1 MNPSTLASWDEV
13 EIWCAMNGTEPN
25 EDVFKFLLIGMNLY
39 ANIYELVFKALET
52 SYSLDKFVNKIETIE
67 TIYKL
72 TDREFLDWNVVT
84 DWLKVFGS
92 ISNDTNSEV
101 YKIMMVLEREDPLE
115 YKYRLFSVI
124 DKRFPILLV

>member
-1 MNPSTLASWDEV
+1 
-13 EIWCAMNGTEPN
+13 MNGTEPN